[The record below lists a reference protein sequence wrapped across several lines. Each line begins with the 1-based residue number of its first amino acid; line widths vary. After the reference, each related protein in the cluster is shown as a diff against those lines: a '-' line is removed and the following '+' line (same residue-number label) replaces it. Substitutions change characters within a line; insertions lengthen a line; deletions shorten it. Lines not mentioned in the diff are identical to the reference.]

1 MKLAVFVSGKGTN
14 LLNIRKKHEE
24 GFLKSEVVLVVSNRE
39 CDAVA
44 DSRKAGI
51 VTAVIDPRSFH
62 DEEAFAGA
70 LIEVLLRNEIEFI
83 VLAGYL
89 AKVPEKVV
97 SLFENKIINIHPALL
112 PAFGG
117 KGMYGMKVHQAV
129 IDYGCKVSGATVHIV
144 DNDYDH
150 GAVVL
155 QKCIQLEEDET
166 TESLARRIHNL
177 EYELLPSAIRLFE
190 ENKLEIRGR
199 KVRVIQN

>member
-24 GFLKSEVVLVVSNRE
+24 GFLKSEVVLVISNRE
-39 CDAVA
+39 CEAIA
-44 DSRKAGI
+44 ESRKAGI
-51 VTAVIDPRSFH
+51 VTAVIDPGSFQ
-62 DEEAFAGA
+62 DQDAFASS
-70 LIEVLLRNEIEFI
+70 LIELLLQNDIDLV

-89 AKVPEKVV
+89 AKIPERVV
-97 SLFENKIINIHPALL
+97 SIFQNRIINIHPALL

-144 DNDYDH
+144 DNEYDH

-155 QKCIQLEEDET
+155 QKCVPLEEDET
-166 TESLARRIHNL
+166 PETLARKIHTL
-177 EYELLPSAIRLFE
+177 EYELLPYAIKLFE
-190 ENKLEIRGR
+190 ESKLEITGR
-199 KVRVIQN
+199 KVRVLQN